1 MRGPDPHFADPR
13 LAALYDVFDDRRDD
27 LDAYVALLEERGA
40 RSVLD
45 VGCGTGVLALRL
57 AERGIEVTGVDPAA
71 ASLDV
76 ARAKPGAGRVR
87 WLLGD
92 ATTLP
97 PLLQVEA
104 AVMTGNVAQVFLTDD
119 DWAATLAGIAR
130 ALRPGGTLV
139 LESRRPEARAWLGWT
154 PQHSLLR
161 RSVPG
166 VGEVTT
172 EGEVTRV
179 ELPFVSFRTTYR
191 FPREGEALVSHSTL
205 RFRTQEE
212 LETSLAAAGF
222 AVEDV
227 REAPDR
233 PGLELVLVATRV

>member
-1 MRGPDPHFADPR
+1 VTEPDAHFADPR

-27 LDAYVALLEERGA
+27 LDASVALLEERGA

-57 AERGIEVTGVDPAA
+57 AGRGIEVVGVDPAA

-76 ARAKPGAGRVR
+76 ARAKPGADRVR

-92 ATTLP
+92 AATLP
-97 PLLQVEA
+97 PLRVDA
-104 AVMTGNVAQVFLTDD
+104 AVMTGNVAQVFLTDE
-119 DWAATLAGIAR
+119 DWTATLAGIRR

-139 LESRRPEARAWLGWT
+139 LESRRPEARAWLDWT
-154 PQHSLLR
+154 PDRTRLR

-172 EGEVTRV
+172 ETQVTRV
-179 ELPFVSFRTTYR
+179 DLPFVSFRAVYR
-191 FPREGEALVSHSTL
+191 FARDGTVLVSESTL
-205 RFRTQEE
+205 RFRSREE
-212 LETSLAAAGF
+212 LESSLAATGF
-222 AVEDV
+222 VVDEV

-233 PGLELVLVATRV
+233 PGLELVVVATRG